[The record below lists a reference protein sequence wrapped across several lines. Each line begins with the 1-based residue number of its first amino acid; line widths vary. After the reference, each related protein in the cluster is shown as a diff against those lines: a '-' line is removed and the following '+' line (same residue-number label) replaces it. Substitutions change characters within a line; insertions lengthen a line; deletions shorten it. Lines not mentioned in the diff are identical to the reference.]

1 MKNSGFS
8 NLNSFLLAL
17 VVYFLIVLI
26 VFFRIVVFKDPAIKY
41 TDLEDSFID
50 IELAQNSDKIANPD
64 TKEEI
69 DIAKLF
75 EKTTNQFVKT
85 ENIDQKETN
94 FNDLFGNVKDI
105 QTEKTTKIQSST
117 KSNEQSRLPNDQNAS
132 QLVQNLDNT
141 LLTQNSNTNNIQQ
154 TQRTGIY
161 DEFLGKITRII
172 EERWKLNKSQGNLS
186 VRVKIFI
193 DSNGKFGYT
202 SVEKSNDIAF
212 DKKVMDFLENLQGK
226 FIAYPPKNQSI
237 NITMNLSD
245 ELIEIKQ

>member
-1 MKNSGFS
+1 MKNYGLG

-17 VVYFLIVLI
+17 IVYFLVILI
-26 VFFRIVVFKDPAIKY
+26 VFFRITAFKDPSIKY

-50 IELAQNSDKIANPD
+50 IELTQSSNKIANSD
-64 TKEEI
+64 INKEV

-75 EKTTNQFVKT
+75 EKTTNKFVQT

-105 QTEKTTKIQSST
+105 QDEKTTKVQSSA
-117 KSNEQSRLPNDQNAS
+117 KPNIQNSSSDKNAS
-132 QLVQNLDNT
+132 QLVKNLENT
-141 LLTQNSNTNNIQQ
+141 LLTQNSNTDSIQI
-154 TQRTGIY
+154 QRTGIY

>member
-1 MKNSGFS
+1 MKNYGLG

-17 VVYFLIVLI
+17 IVYFLVILI
-26 VFFRIVVFKDPAIKY
+26 VFFRITAFKDPSIKY
-41 TDLEDSFID
+41 TDLKDSFID
-50 IELAQNSDKIANPD
+50 IELTQSSNKIANSD
-64 TKEEI
+64 INKEV

-75 EKTTNQFVKT
+75 EKTTNKFVQT

-105 QTEKTTKIQSST
+105 QDEKTTKVQSSA
-117 KSNEQSRLPNDQNAS
+117 KPNIQNSSSDKNAS
-132 QLVQNLDNT
+132 QLVKNLENT
-141 LLTQNSNTNNIQQ
+141 LLTQNSNTDSIQI
-154 TQRTGIY
+154 QRTGIY

>member
-1 MKNSGFS
+1 MKNYGLG

-17 VVYFLIVLI
+17 IVYFLVILI
-26 VFFRIVVFKDPAIKY
+26 VFFRITAFKDPSIKY

-50 IELAQNSDKIANPD
+50 IELTQSSNKIANSD
-64 TKEEI
+64 INKEV

-75 EKTTNQFVKT
+75 EKTTNKFVQT

-105 QTEKTTKIQSST
+105 QDEKTTKVQSSA
-117 KSNEQSRLPNDQNAS
+117 KPNIQNNSSDKNAS
-132 QLVQNLDNT
+132 QLVKNLENT
-141 LLTQNSNTNNIQQ
+141 LLTQNSNTDSIQI
-154 TQRTGIY
+154 QRTGIY

>member
-1 MKNSGFS
+1 MKNYGLG

-17 VVYFLIVLI
+17 IIYFLVILI
-26 VFFRIVVFKDPAIKY
+26 VFFRITAFKDPSIKY

-50 IELAQNSDKIANPD
+50 IELAQSSNKIANSD
-64 TKEEI
+64 INKEV

-75 EKTTNQFVKT
+75 EKTTNKFVQT

-105 QTEKTTKIQSST
+105 QDEKTTKVQSSA
-117 KSNEQSRLPNDQNAS
+117 KPNIQNSSSDKNAS
-132 QLVQNLDNT
+132 QLVKNLENT
-141 LLTQNSNTNNIQQ
+141 LLTQNSNTESIQI
-154 TQRTGIY
+154 QRTGIY

-245 ELIEIKQ
+245 ELIEIK

>member
-1 MKNSGFS
+1 MKNYSLG

-17 VVYFLIVLI
+17 IVYFLVILI
-26 VFFRIVVFKDPAIKY
+26 VFFRITAFKDPSIKY

-50 IELAQNSDKIANPD
+50 IELTQSSNKIANSD
-64 TKEEI
+64 INKEV

-75 EKTTNQFVKT
+75 EKTTNKFVQT

-105 QTEKTTKIQSST
+105 QDEKTTKVQSSA
-117 KSNEQSRLPNDQNAS
+117 KPNIQNSSSDKNAS
-132 QLVQNLDNT
+132 QLVKNLENT
-141 LLTQNSNTNNIQQ
+141 LLTQNSNTDSIQI
-154 TQRTGIY
+154 QRTGIY

>member
-1 MKNSGFS
+1 MKNYGLG

-17 VVYFLIVLI
+17 IVYFLVILI
-26 VFFRIVVFKDPAIKY
+26 VFFRITAFKDPSIKY

-50 IELAQNSDKIANPD
+50 IELTQSSNKIANLD
-64 TKEEI
+64 INKEV

-75 EKTTNQFVKT
+75 EKTTNKFVQT

-105 QTEKTTKIQSST
+105 QDEKTTKVQSSA
-117 KSNEQSRLPNDQNAS
+117 KPNIQNSSNDKNAS
-132 QLVQNLDNT
+132 QLVKNLENT
-141 LLTQNSNTNNIQQ
+141 LLTQNSNTGSIQI
-154 TQRTGIY
+154 QRTGIY

-172 EERWKLNKSQGNLS
+172 EDRWKLNKSQGNLS

-202 SVEKSNDIAF
+202 SLEKSNDIAF

-226 FIAYPPKNQSI
+226 FIAYPPKNKSI

>member
-1 MKNSGFS
+1 MKNYGLG

-17 VVYFLIVLI
+17 IVYFLVILI
-26 VFFRIVVFKDPAIKY
+26 VFFRITAFKDPSIKY

-50 IELAQNSDKIANPD
+50 IELTQSSNKIANSD
-64 TKEEI
+64 INKEV

-75 EKTTNQFVKT
+75 EKTTNKFVQT

-105 QTEKTTKIQSST
+105 QDEKTTKVQSSA
-117 KSNEQSRLPNDQNAS
+117 KPNIQNNSSDKNAS
-132 QLVQNLDNT
+132 QLVKNLENT
-141 LLTQNSNTNNIQQ
+141 LLTQNSNTDSIQI
-154 TQRTGIY
+154 QRTGIY

-237 NITMNLSD
+237 NIIMNLSD

>member
-1 MKNSGFS
+1 MKNYGLG

-17 VVYFLIVLI
+17 IVYFLVILI
-26 VFFRIVVFKDPAIKY
+26 VFFRITAFKDPSIKY

-50 IELAQNSDKIANPD
+50 IELTQSSNKIANSD
-64 TKEEI
+64 INKEV

-75 EKTTNQFVKT
+75 EKTTNKFVQT

-105 QTEKTTKIQSST
+105 QDEKTTKVQSSA
-117 KSNEQSRLPNDQNAS
+117 KPNIQNSSSDKNAS
-132 QLVQNLDNT
+132 QLVKNLENI
-141 LLTQNSNTNNIQQ
+141 LLTQNSNTDSIQI
-154 TQRTGIY
+154 QRTGIY

>member
-1 MKNSGFS
+1 MKNYGLG

-17 VVYFLIVLI
+17 IVYFLVILI
-26 VFFRIVVFKDPAIKY
+26 VFFRITAFKDPSIKY

-50 IELAQNSDKIANPD
+50 IELTQSSNKIANSD
-64 TKEEI
+64 INKEV

-75 EKTTNQFVKT
+75 EKTTNKFVQT

-105 QTEKTTKIQSST
+105 QDEKTTKVQSSA
-117 KSNEQSRLPNDQNAS
+117 KPNIQNNSSDKNVS
-132 QLVQNLDNT
+132 QLVKNLENT
-141 LLTQNSNTNNIQQ
+141 LLTQNSNTDSIQI
-154 TQRTGIY
+154 QRTGIY